1 MFDRV
6 VATTRNWL
14 EVARY
19 GGLETGEEPSP
30 YDIVAQGRIHKL
42 RRYRTTGEEGRPQ
55 LLLVP
60 PLMLTADVF
69 DVSPQASGVR
79 TLIENGVD
87 TRRFSP

>member
-30 YDIVAQGRIHKL
+30 YDVVAQGRIHKL
-42 RRYRTTGEEGRPQ
+42 RRYRT
-55 LLLVP
+55 
-60 PLMLTADVF
+60 
-69 DVSPQASGVR
+69 SG
-79 TLIENGVD
+79 
-87 TRRFSP
+87 

>member
-30 YDIVAQGRIHKL
+30 YDVVTQGRIHKL
-42 RRYRTTGEEGRPQ
+42 RRYRTNGEKGRHKV
-55 LLLVP
+55 LLVP

-69 DVSPQASGVR
+69 DVSTQASGAR
-79 TLIENGVD
+79 TLIEHDID
-87 TRRFSP
+87 T